1 MKVIKWVLATL
12 AAFLLLVC
20 IAIAYLLIVVD
31 PNTFKPRIE
40 QLARDQ
46 DVDLLIEGD
55 LDWQILP
62 NLAIHI
68 GRTELSSNVHPI
80 PKTRLQSTA
89 LSLDLLALLQRKV
102 AIKSI
107 NIDGADIDLQNMA
120 QAASLAAA
128 PAAAAGT
135 ADTGNQGDLK
145 AIDPENEDSSG
156 MPLALAIDELDI
168 KNARIALP
176 QSQAKGAGAKMQRQV
191 IENLSLHG
199 RNISLDGTPYPIV
212 LRFDYVD
219 PALPDTLSTAFESS
233 ITIEQK
239 SMRVTAENA
248 NLNLILGD
256 KPPIAIDLN
265 LTYDGQADTL
275 SVRDFQLTHGD
286 LKTTASA
293 SAKNLAG
300 DIEFE
305 TSLDLKATK
314 LRHLLRQWQIDTAS
328 IPENALNRVAF
339 SSQLQGTKQAL
350 NAKSITIQ
358 LDDTT
363 FTGNARVRLA
373 PAKSLTLDLKGT
385 SLDLKRYLGDA
396 GKDAN
401 QKATTAGKGVPGEAL
416 FAPIAAPLAWLD
428 NGEGTI
434 DLRLA
439 QLSTH
444 ELTLK
449 DLKLS
454 LQARQKK
461 IQLKQLGM
469 NTLGGS
475 VQTQGAINLQTSMPQ
490 LNLVTQMT
498 NISLAEASAAF
509 DTGAVIEGQL
519 GLSLNAQTR
528 GATVDALHNNLNGQ
542 GKLNIASPHVKS
554 FNIEKAYCD
563 IAALVEKVEPVK
575 NWPAGTRL
583 TDINADIQLAGKKIT
598 LSPYTSGLGNLSLRG
613 NATIDLGT
621 ESFDVLAITRL
632 SGERTSANGCVV
644 KSKRIRD
651 RDIPIRC
658 RDRFDKAG
666 ASSCSPDGNIVRELL
681 QEAVIKKISES
692 NLDEKTGEAIEG
704 LLRGILNR

>member
-107 NIDGADIDLQNMA
+107 SIDGADIDLQNMA

-145 AIDPENEDSSG
+145 AIDPETEDSSG

-176 QSQAKGAGAKMQRQV
+176 QSQAKEAGAKMQRQV

-256 KPPIAIDLN
+256 KPPIAIDFN

-305 TSLDLKATK
+305 TNLDLKATK
-314 LRHLLRQWQIDTAS
+314 LRHLLRQWQIDTTS

-528 GATVDALHNNLNGQ
+528 GATVDALHSNLNGQ